1 MRGPALTTLLL
12 LAAATPS
19 GAQAGGGDVVIPP
32 ILGPEGPMWL
42 GAVTPD
48 DPRSKQQGRE
58 WIVVH
63 PVTGALI
70 VEALDVDDGGLVIR
84 RRWDEAARRW
94 GMSFDA
100 LPLGAPKVGALS
112 LTYAEGQVS
121 GLSASEGRF
130 AKVLRGPDGFPA
142 QLDLPGG
149 QALYY
154 DSIGGRLLAVSG
166 SARPRTRYTYDAAG
180 RLAGILWA
188 DGSSALVERDAAG
201 RVIALLG
208 PGPAQLLLSW
218 RADGQLT
225 ARDAVGRV
233 WVLREEAKGLV
244 VTGPSGRVVQSQ
256 RDEFGRLTNFVDPRG
271 ATTSLRRDA
280 EGQLIELQSPA
291 GRWRLVWEARRLVAL
306 IDPSGGEWRGLRD
319 LNGALTALIDPLGR
333 RRELSTRP
341 DGALES
347 QKRGGETTRLVR
359 DVNGRITRIETPG
372 GPVVRLR
379 WSEAGELVEVED
391 PAGGKISLS
400 ERRGGLPGLI
410 RLRDGA
416 ELRLRFDTL
425 GRVRAVESPEGAR
438 FDWIRD
444 LSGRLTELRGP
455 GGQRRTL
462 RYRADGLIS
471 QIEDDDGAVWGLL
484 YGLDGRLSAVRPPG
498 QPPWRLGWDRLGEL
512 ISVEVNGERSTIQ
525 RDERGHPSALGPLR
539 WAWDAL
545 GRLISAEGPG
555 LSLRLGRN
563 SAGEVS
569 QLSLGESA
577 PIRVDRDGAGRVV
590 SLDDGARAL
599 RLERDAGGRVIGLNG
614 DGEALSVERDVRG
627 LPVRQRIGDL
637 DQRAARDAEG
647 RVLRWTS
654 ATGLALSLDRDAAG
668 RPLLVRFP
676 DGVLDRRERAPGYA
690 AAILEAADGDVIDDL
705 ELSLSAAGQVLSA
718 RRGGGEERW
727 AFDAL
732 GRPTALTEPAGAWI
746 WRLDELTGPDGE
758 RALYTPDGRPSA
770 AVPPLG
776 VVAWGLGEDRL
787 DYSLNEAGQVT
798 ALRGERGRVSLEYD
812 ELGRPVRGAGQGPL
826 ALVWDLLGRP
836 TRVQAPDGDSRLS
849 WGLDRPLRVIVDGK
863 STEILGDLSA
873 GLALG
878 GATRVN
884 VAVGERGSPRALT
897 DKGELLRLLRYNP
910 LGAALGEAPPWPGW
924 RGLWTPSAEA
934 PTLDGAGAWDPYSG
948 QPLSPRWRPPWA
960 HGPPSPAP
968 WPEIDG
974 VASPWWEPA
983 PYAPES
989 VWADPLALLRALG
1002 ELGELFDAPSVAL
1015 RPAAPPAGWLGPSAA
1030 TPEDPWGQHPEGLPI
1045 HLDPLSLLALQA
1057 AMPPSTPLR
1066 AEDVLRALLHQE
1078 LAGQPALTWVPGWT
1092 PRGALSQVVP

>member
-1 MRGPALTTLLL
+1 MRGAALTTLLL
-12 LAAATPS
+12 LAAAAASPE
-19 GAQAGGGDVVIPP
+19 AHAGGGAVIPA
-32 ILGPEGPMWL
+32 ILGPDGPMWL
-42 GAVTPD
+42 GAVTPA
-48 DPRSKQQGRE
+48 DPTPRQQGRE
-58 WIVVH
+58 WILVD
-63 PVTGALI
+63 PATGALQ
-70 VEALDVDDGGLVIR
+70 VESLDVNDGGLVVR

-94 GMSFDA
+94 VMSFDA
-100 LPLGAPKVGALS
+100 LPPGVERVGAL
-112 LTYAEGQVS
+112 TVRRDEGQVS
-121 GLSASEGRF
+121 ELLATEGRF
-130 AKVLRGPDGFPA
+130 VRVLRGPDGFPA

-154 DSIGGRLLAVSG
+154 DSVGGRLLAVSG
-166 SARPRTRYTYDAAG
+166 SARPRARYTYDAAG
-180 RLAGILWA
+180 RLAGVLWA
-188 DGSSALVERDAAG
+188 DGSTVRVERDAAG

-208 PGPAQLLLSW
+208 PGPAQLLLTW

-225 ARDAVGRV
+225 ARDAVGRA

-244 VTGPSGRVVQSQ
+244 VTGPSGRAVQSQ

-271 ATTSLRRDA
+271 VTTTLTRDA

-291 GRWRLVWEARRLVAL
+291 GRWRLIWESRRLVAL
-306 IDPSGGEWRGLRD
+306 IDPSGGEWRAARD

-333 RRELSTRP
+333 RRELNTRP

-359 DVNGRITRIETPG
+359 DVNGRVTRIETPG

-379 WSEAGELVEVED
+379 WSEAGELLEVED

-416 ELRLRFDTL
+416 ELRVRFDAM
-425 GRVRAVESPEGAR
+425 GRVRAVETPEGAR

-444 LSGRLTELRGP
+444 LSGRLVELRGP
-455 GGQRRTL
+455 GGQRRAL

-484 YGLDGRLSAVRPPG
+484 YGLDGRPSAVRPPG
-498 QPPWRLGWDRLGEL
+498 QAPWRLTWDRLGEL
-512 ISVEVNGERSTIQ
+512 IGVEVNGERTALQ
-525 RDERGHPSALGPLR
+525 RDESGRPTAVGPLR

-545 GRLISAEGPG
+545 GRLTSAEGPG
-555 LSLRLGRN
+555 LRLRLGRN
-563 SAGEVS
+563 GAGEVN
-569 QLSLGESA
+569 QLTLGDAA

-590 SLDDGARAL
+590 GLDDGDRAV
-599 RLERDAGGRVIGLNG
+599 RLERDAGGRVIGLRG
-614 DGEALSVERDVRG
+614 DGEALSIERDVRG
-627 LPVRQRIGDL
+627 LPVRQRVGAL

-647 RVLRWTS
+647 RVLRFLS

-676 DGVLDRRERAPGYA
+676 DGALDRRERAPGYA

-705 ELSLSAAGQVLSA
+705 ELRLSAAGQVLSA
-718 RRGGGEERW
+718 RRGEGEERW

-758 RALYTPDGRPSA
+758 RALYTPEGRPSA

-787 DYSLNEAGQVT
+787 DYGLNDVGQVT
-798 ALRGERGRVSLEYD
+798 SLRGERGRVSLSYD
-812 ELGRPVRGAGQGPL
+812 ALGRPVSGAGQGPL
-826 ALVWDLLGRP
+826 SVVWDLLGRP
-836 TRVQAPDGDSRLS
+836 VRVSAPDGDARLS
-849 WGLDRPLRVIVDGK
+849 WGLDRPLQVVVDGDA
-863 STEILGDLSA
+863 TEILGELSA
-873 GLALG
+873 GLALR
-878 GATRVN
+878 GAVQMN

-897 DKGELLRLLRYNP
+897 DGGELLRLLRYNP
-910 LGAALGEAPPWPGW
+910 LGVALGEAPPWPGW

-960 HGPPSPAP
+960 HGPASPAP
-968 WPEIDG
+968 WPEVDG
-974 VASPWWEPA
+974 VAAPWWDPT
-983 PYAPES
+983 PYAPEG
-989 VWADPLALLRALG
+989 VWADPLALLRSLG
-1002 ELGELFDAPSVAL
+1002 ELGELFDAPSLAL
-1015 RPAAPPAGWLGPSAA
+1015 RPAAPPAGWLGPAAA
-1030 TPEDPWGQHPEGLPI
+1030 TPVDPWGQHPEGLPLL
-1045 HLDPLSLLALQA
+1045 LDPLSALALQA
-1057 AMPPSTPLR
+1057 AMPPSSPLQ
-1066 AEDVLRALLHQE
+1066 ADDVLNALLHLE
-1078 LAGQPALTWVPGWT
+1078 LAGQPALTWVPGWA
-1092 PRGALSQVVP
+1092 PRGALSQVAP